1 MAEIAPNASKHYLM
15 AGIKDSSLTDDKY
28 AQPLF
33 MIRMNPGSFE
43 DGNDIETETD
53 EGHTGTSNV
62 DMGSYRKTAESAPS
76 WEDKLRYGEGLED
89 ILYMLLPDHEVNTYN
104 NGTGDVTGVYTHDYG
119 LPANYEEELPVMT
132 LYNGF
137 NATNYDARAFN
148 NQMANQIEFNFSAD
162 DAPTMKVT
170 LIGDYNNF
178 NLQNPSRVY
187 LADYKRRFVQ
197 APHTTVYVGA
207 VGATA
212 EQMLANPINCFTE
225 ANLTINHNVESLSC
239 HGDEFGK
246 NTKTIGTME
255 GTGSI
260 VMPWLENT
268 KYFETEF
275 EGFDKYAH
283 IVSEEIPNKQI
294 WFRCRGGNIRRFST
308 SNTLLTGEILIGSTT
323 VEETTTYEIA
333 TGIPYETILK
343 IPEAEITKVT
353 SPKSGTDAKD
363 LTMEYKIIEQ
373 PTQSYMTASVI
384 SDLPALH
391 IDNVGTTLTD
401 LRPMVAPFATS

>member
-15 AGIKDSSLTDDKY
+15 AGIKASTLTDAQY

-43 DGNDIETETD
+43 DGNKIETETD
-53 EGHTGTSNV
+53 EGHTGVNNV

-89 ILYMLLPDHEVNTYN
+89 MIYMFLPNHEATAYN
-104 NGTGDVTGVYTHDYG
+104 DGTSDIDGVYKHTFDI
-119 LPANYEEELPVMT
+119 PANYGEELPLMT
-132 LYNGF
+132 VYNGF
-137 NATNYDARAFN
+137 QATNYDGRAFN
-148 NQMANQIEFNFSAD
+148 NQMVNEIEFTFSAD
-162 DAPTMKVT
+162 DAPTMKAT
-170 LIGDYNNF
+170 MIGNYNNF
-178 NLQNPSRVY
+178 NLKNPTRRY
-187 LADYKRRFVQ
+187 LADHKRRFVQ
-197 APHTTVYVGA
+197 APHTTVYIGA
-207 VGATA
+207 VGATE

-225 ANLTINHNVESLSC
+225 ASLTINHNAESLSC

-246 NTKTIGTME
+246 NTLTVGTKE

-260 VMPWLENT
+260 SMPWLENT

-283 IVSEEIPNKQI
+283 IVSEDIPNKQI
-294 WFRCRGGNIRRFST
+294 WFMCRGGNIHRFSE
-308 SNTLLTGEILIGSTT
+308 SNTLGSGETLIGSTT
-323 VEETTTYEIA
+323 VNETTTYEIA
-333 TGIPYETILK
+333 TGIPFSTIFK
-343 IPEAEITKVT
+343 IPEAEITSAT

-363 LTMEYKIIEQ
+363 LTLEYKIIEQ
-373 PTQSYMTASVI
+373 PTQSYMNVELV
-384 SDLPALH
+384 SDLAALH
-391 IDNVGTTLTD
+391 IDDVGTTLSA